1 MPRINRPPFYHLILR
16 NVENNKPYKKHSYS
30 HRMAFLLPKF
40 QLMKTTEQKY
50 IELTTELQCICKS
63 HLSDVNV
70 ELIDFIR
77 SILSTI
83 DDIDNQ
89 ESV

>member
-1 MPRINRPPFYHLILR
+1 
-16 NVENNKPYKKHSYS
+16 
-30 HRMAFLLPKF
+30 MAFLLPKF
-40 QLMKTTEQKY
+40 QFMKKTEQKY

>member
-1 MPRINRPPFYHLILR
+1 
-16 NVENNKPYKKHSYS
+16 
-30 HRMAFLLPKF
+30 
-40 QLMKTTEQKY
+40 MKTTEQKY

-63 HLSDVNV
+63 RLWEVNV

-83 DDIDNQ
+83 DDVDNQ